1 MTRGLA
7 ASGLMREM
15 VPTAAEGASAPF
27 ERALAALA
35 HDQYGVVSRAQLR
48 DLGLGDSGVTA
59 RVRRGG
65 LVPVHR
71 GVFAVGHS
79 MLAVRGVWMAAVLA
93 GGPHAVL
100 SHAAAGA
107 LWELRGSSATTIDIT
122 IPGAGGRR
130 RREGPAHPPRPEP
143 RPPGHDPRA
152 DPGHHPGTDDP
163 RPRGDP
169 EPSRRSSASSTRPR
183 CSASPTSRRSS
194 PQRAPP
200 RATRERR
207 QLLDALD
214 GHAPGTT
221 LTRSDLEERFLALC
235 RAAGLPRPLCNH
247 PVVGP
252 KVDFVFPDHR
262 LLVETDSW
270 RWHRSRAQ
278 FETDRRRDAV
288 HAAAGWRTLR
298 FTHDRIA
305 HHPREVAEIM
315 GAVLA
320 ADAVA

>member
-1 MTRGLA
+1 
-7 ASGLMREM
+7 MREM
-15 VPTAAEGASAPF
+15 LPTAAEGASAPF

-79 MLAVRGVWMAAVLA
+79 MLVVRGVWMAAVLA
-93 GGPHAVL
+93 GGPRAVL
-100 SHAAAGA
+100 SHDAAAS
-107 LWELRGSSATTIDIT
+107 LWELRGSGATTVDIT
-122 IPGAGGRR
+122 IPGTGGRR
-130 RREGPAHPPRPEP
+130 RRARLRIHRARCLDRQVTIRERIPVTTPARTILDLAATLN
-143 RPPGHDPRA
+143 RRA
-152 DPGHHPGTDDP
+152 LERVLDQAEVLRLADVPALVAAARVTTGHPG
-163 RPRGDP
+163 
-169 EPSRRSSASSTRPR
+169 A
-183 CSASPTSRRSS
+183 
-194 PQRAPP
+194 
-200 RATRERR
+200 R

-252 KVDFVFPDHR
+252 KVDFVFPDQR

-278 FETDRRRDAV
+278 FESDRRRDAV

-298 FTHDRIA
+298 LTHDRIA
-305 HHPREVAEIM
+305 HHPREVAEIV